1 MIGSL
6 SAGAQFTLSFVQA
19 VDLTQVEIYEQAD
32 CGSSGW
38 MAGLS
43 VGKFQWQ
50 LVDLQSVGGFT
61 SGSARSV
68 KVPHGDYIDFEENG

>member
-1 MIGSL
+1 M
-6 SAGAQFTLSFVQA
+6 LSFAQA

-43 VGKFQWQ
+43 VGKFIWQ
-50 LVDLQSVGGFT
+50 LADLQSVGGFT

-68 KVPHGDYIDFEENG
+68 KVPYGYYIEFKDNGFQ